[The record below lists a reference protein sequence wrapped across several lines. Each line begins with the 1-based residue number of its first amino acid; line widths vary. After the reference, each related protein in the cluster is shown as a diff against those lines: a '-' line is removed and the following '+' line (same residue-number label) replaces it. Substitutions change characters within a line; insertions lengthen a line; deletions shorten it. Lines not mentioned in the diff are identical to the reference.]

1 MVRMSPQ
8 TPAPVSAPACFRFKG
23 SSIALTEL
31 ELLDYRP
38 EQLQQQLEAQSRAM
52 PQLFQQMPILLNLV
66 KLPEEQALPELDALV
81 ALCRTFGINPIG
93 VRGDARLDPACC
105 QAAGIA
111 YFSAGRSSIRN
122 NDVPSSV
129 AVSANGPQA
138 ETSPVEPQENSN
150 AQPAATTDADKPEEN
165 GAATARIITT
175 PVRSGQQI
183 YARGGDLIILA
194 AVGAGAEVMAD
205 GNIHIYGA
213 LRGRAMAGVC
223 GNEQARIFCQSLEA
237 ELISIAGFFKACDDL
252 QSEQWKQPAQAF
264 LNGTR
269 LETAAL

>member
-8 TPAPVSAPACFRFKG
+8 TPASSSPCFRFKG
-23 SSIALTEL
+23 SSISLTEL

-38 EQLQQQLEAQSRAM
+38 EQLHQQLEAQSRAM

-66 KLPEEQALPELDALV
+66 KLPEEQALPELGELV

-93 VRGDARLDPACC
+93 VRGDARLDPARC
-105 QAAGIA
+105 QAAGMA
-111 YFSAGRSSIRN
+111 YFSAGRNSIRKHEE
-122 NDVPSSV
+122 SSTTG
-129 AVSANGPQA
+129 ASASSA
-138 ETSPVEPQENSN
+138 HTATSPAAPQDNRGEKTS
-150 AQPAATTDADKPEEN
+150 APGSGQSEE
-165 GAATARIITT
+165 GAGVTARIITT

-237 ELISIAGFFKACDDL
+237 ELISIAGYFKACDDL
-252 QSEQWKQPAQAF
+252 QSEQWKKPAQAF